1 MVAGRAKEEVMNRAQ
16 QQLVWSGAIF
26 MALLA
31 VAAARDAGREGLN
44 CKEELVRWVDGR
56 GRSVSAKGQRCE

>member
-1 MVAGRAKEEVMNRAQ
+1 MNRAQ

-31 VAAARDAGREGLN
+31 GAAAKEIGRQGLN
-44 CKEELVRWVDGR
+44 CKEDLVGWVDGR
-56 GRSVSAKGQRCE
+56 GRWVEAKTQRCE

>member
-1 MVAGRAKEEVMNRAQ
+1 MTEAIDRRGLLFGISAYT
-16 QQLVWSGAIF
+16 VWGFFPIF

-44 CKEELVRWVDGR
+44 QLTQSDH
-56 GRSVSAKGQRCE
+56 AFA